1 VSSHPNDSSVRRR
14 RIRYF
19 GESLIPLTD
28 EFPNAVKLI
37 LRTKL
42 RQGDLVQGIAG
53 TGFVVSMESKIFG
66 SALRHLYLV
75 TAAHVVSGAHEVDAR
90 LRLLDGTTE
99 DALITNWVRLGL

>member
-1 VSSHPNDSSVRRR
+1 MTSSVRRR
-14 RIRYF
+14 RIRYV
-19 GESLIPLTD
+19 GGPLMPLPD

-37 LRTKL
+37 FRTKV

-53 TGFVVSMESKIFG
+53 TGFVVSMEPKTSA

-75 TAAHVVSGAHEVDAR
+75 TAAHVVSGAHEVHAR
-90 LRLLDGTTE
+90 LRLLDGTTD